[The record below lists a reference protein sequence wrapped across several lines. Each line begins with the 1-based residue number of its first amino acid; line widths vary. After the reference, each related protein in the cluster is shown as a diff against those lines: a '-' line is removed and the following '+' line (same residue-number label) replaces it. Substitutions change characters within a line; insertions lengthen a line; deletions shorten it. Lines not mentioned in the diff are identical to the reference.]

1 MNWEICA
8 SMICANQGN
17 LEKDTYDLIEAGVQ
31 AFHIDVM
38 DGMFVPRFG
47 MYPEQVKAVRKCTS
61 GFIDAHMMVTD
72 PEPYID
78 VFAESGLDLMS
89 VHVEGNQNINRTIG
103 KIANSGMKA
112 GIILNT
118 ATGFET
124 LDWVIHNPSL
134 KRIMLMGIN
143 PGVLG
148 QGIWKPIVSKIS
160 SLRRWLELKGR
171 GDIQIQIDGSVKKE
185 NSHLLIGSGAYSL
198 VCGTSTI
205 FRPQEGNL
213 VQTTRRF
220 EKEVNSKLYPHR
232 SEEVK
237 VNAI

>member
-1 MNWEICA
+1 MDWEICA
-8 SMICANQGN
+8 SMICADQGN
-17 LEKDTYDLIEAGVQ
+17 LERDTNDLIRAGVT

-47 MYPEQVKAVRKCTS
+47 MYPEQVKAIRKCTN
-61 GFIDAHMMVTD
+61 GFIDAHMMVTN

-78 VFAESGLDLMS
+78 VFAKAGLDLMS
-89 VHVEGNQNINRTIG
+89 VHVEGNHNINRTIG

-148 QGIWKPIVSKIS
+148 QGIWKPITSKIS
-160 SLRRWLELKGR
+160 GLRRWLNTKGR
-171 GDIQIQIDGSVKKE
+171 DDIQIQIDGSVKKE
-185 NSHLLIGSGAYSL
+185 NSHQLVGHGAFSL

-205 FRPQEGNL
+205 FRPQEGTL
-213 VQTTRRF
+213 VQTTTRF
-220 EKEVNSKLYPHR
+220 REEVNKKLYPRHY
-232 SEEVK
+232 EEVTA
-237 VNAI
+237 NAL

>member
-1 MNWEICA
+1 MDWEICA
-8 SMICANQGN
+8 SMICADQGN
-17 LEKDTYDLIEAGVQ
+17 LEKDTYDLMEAGVQ

-47 MYPEQVKAVRKCTS
+47 MYPEQVKAVRKCTA

-78 VFAESGLDLMS
+78 VFAKAGLNLMS
-89 VHVEGNQNINRTIG
+89 VHVEGNHNINRTIG
-103 KIANSGMKA
+103 KIANSGMQA

-148 QGIWKPIVSKIS
+148 QGIWQPIYKKIS
-160 SLRRWLELKGR
+160 LLTRWLTSKGR
-171 GDIQIQIDGSVKKE
+171 DDIQIQIDGSVKKD
-185 NSHLLIGSGAYSL
+185 NSHLLVGAGAYSL

-205 FRPQEGNL
+205 FRSQEGSL
-213 VQTTRRF
+213 VQTTTKF
-220 EKEVNSKLYPHR
+220 KNEVNDKLY
-232 SEEVK
+232 SNYLGEK
-237 VNAI
+237 SAI